1 MFVRRRL
8 RWSAGAV
15 AALCMSVA
23 IAACGSSS
31 ESGAKESSSKAES
44 SSTAEASSTA
54 ASSSATEAASS
65 GESAGTIPV
74 TFVGDETGL
83 VAFVG
88 KEVLKGMEV
97 AVKRVNS
104 SGMLHGKKIKLTVM
118 DTASNV
124 STATVKM
131 SDAAKS
137 NAVAVFGPLL
147 SNEAL
152 ATAPIAERGEVV
164 DIETEAEVAGLLP
177 IGKYIYRLTPSE
189 FLYYP
194 LTVDHLAK
202 LGVKRVNMLYASD
215 NPTLTEESTK
225 LLPEWLKK
233 VGISIGTSTGIPS
246 TTTEFS
252 SIATKLESGKPE
264 AIGVNMIGPAIASVA
279 SALRTSGYKGRIFAD
294 QSATAGSLKPGGS
307 AANGILFGVL
317 YSPEMSFASSKE
329 FTKLF
334 EKAYPGQVPQGYD
347 ATGYDAMI
355 AFADAVAKSG
365 SATRAG
371 VLKGMQELAASGSFD
386 GASGPLKFTGEEN
399 REVSGPG
406 ALVEWREGAEHLLL
420 QGTPGLE
427 SQPLKAR

>member
-1 MFVRRRL
+1 MFSSRRL
-8 RWSAGAV
+8 RWPGGAL
-15 AALCMSVA
+15 ALLVMAVT
-23 IAACGSSS
+23 IAACGSSKPS
-31 ESGAKESSSKAES
+31 TTKTTSTVSSTSSSVAAS
-44 SSTAEASSTA
+44 ATSST
-54 ASSSATEAASS
+54 
-65 GESAGTIPV
+65 ESAGTIPV

-97 AVKRVNS
+97 AVKRANA
-104 SGMLHGKKIKLTVM
+104 SGELHGKKIVLSVM

-131 SDAAKS
+131 SDAVKS

-152 ATAPIAERGEVV
+152 ATAPIAERGKVV
-164 DIETEAEVAGLLP
+164 DIETEAEVGGLLQ

-202 LGVKRVNMLYASD
+202 LGVKHVNLVYASD

-225 LLPEWLKK
+225 LLPEWTKK
-233 VGISIGTSTGIPS
+233 LGISIGTSVGIPS

-252 SIATKLESGKPE
+252 SIVTKLETGKPE
-264 AIGVNMIGPAIASVA
+264 AIGVNMIGPAIASIA
-279 SALRTSGYKGRIFAD
+279 SALRTSGYKGTIFCD

-307 AANGILFGVL
+307 AANGIIYGVL
-317 YSPEMSFASSKE
+317 YSPEMSFPSSKE
-329 FTKLF
+329 FTKLYEESF
-334 EKAYPGQVPQGYD
+334 PGEKPQGYD
-347 ATGYDAMI
+347 ATGYDAMT
-355 AFADAVAKSG
+355 AFADAIAKSG
-365 SATRAG
+365 SDTREG
-371 VLKGMQELAASGSFD
+371 VLKGMQELTVAGSFD
-386 GASGPLKFTGEEN
+386 GGSGPLKFTGPEH

-406 ALVEWREGAEHLLL
+406 ALVEWKEGAEHMLV

-427 SQPLKAR
+427 SQPLKAQ